1 MGIKQKE
8 ENTNGGLHNTLAAGT
23 TVKGDIVTE
32 TDFRL
37 DGKIEGDVSCSG
49 KIVIGPKGN
58 VTGNIVSTNAE
69 ILGGS
74 GRFHTRQCQTCPE
87 SDRRHQRRYIRPNTR
102 DRTERPLQR
111 GLQDVRGKITTKS
124 FFIIKSQNRRSVFS
138 FNSVT
143 SCFISDSR
151 PYRNKTFTHV
161 PSSKTTI

>member
-69 ILGGS
+69 ILGEVEGS
-74 GRFHTRQCQTCPE
+74 TRQCQTCPE
-87 SDRRHQRRYIRPNTR
+87 SDRRHQRRYIRPNAR

>member
-1 MGIKQKE
+1 MMGIKQKE

-69 ILGGS
+69 ILGEVEGS
-74 GRFHTRQCQTCPE
+74 
-87 SDRRHQRRYIRPNTR
+87 I
-102 DRTERPLQR
+102 
-111 GLQDVRGKITTKS
+111 
-124 FFIIKSQNRRSVFS
+124 
-138 FNSVT
+138 
-143 SCFISDSR
+143 
-151 PYRNKTFTHV
+151 HV
-161 PSSKTTI
+161 SAKLVLKATASSKAIYSPKR

>member
-1 MGIKQKE
+1 MMGIKQKE

-69 ILGGS
+69 ILGEVEGS
-74 GRFHTRQCQTCPE
+74 IHVSAKLVLKATAVIKGDIFAQTL
-87 SDRRHQRRYIRPNTR
+87 
-102 DRTERPLQR
+102 RPLQR

>member
-69 ILGGS
+69 ILGEVEGS
-74 GRFHTRQCQTCPE
+74 IHVSAKLVLKATAVIKGDIFAQ
-87 SDRRHQRRYIRPNTR
+87 
-102 DRTERPLQR
+102 RPLQR

>member
-37 DGKIEGDVSCSG
+37 ERERHGKHRFHKCR
-49 KIVIGPKGN
+49 
-58 VTGNIVSTNAE
+58 NIR
-69 ILGGS
+69 GS

-87 SDRRHQRRYIRPNTR
+87 SDRRHQRRYIRPNAG

>member
-69 ILGGS
+69 ILGEVEGS
-74 GRFHTRQCQTCPE
+74 IHVSAKLVLKGDIFAQTLEIEPNARFNGVCKMSGE
-87 SDRRHQRRYIRPNTR
+87 
-102 DRTERPLQR
+102 
-111 GLQDVRGKITTKS
+111 K
-124 FFIIKSQNRRSVFS
+124 
-138 FNSVT
+138 
-143 SCFISDSR
+143 
-151 PYRNKTFTHV
+151 
-161 PSSKTTI
+161 

>member
-1 MGIKQKE
+1 MMGIKQKE

-58 VTGNIVSTNAE
+58 VTGNIVST
-69 ILGGS
+69 S

-87 SDRRHQRRYIRPNTR
+87 SDRRHQRRYIRSNAG

>member
-58 VTGNIVSTNAE
+58 VTGNIVSTNA
-69 ILGGS
+69 
-74 GRFHTRQCQTCPE
+74 
-87 SDRRHQRRYIRPNTR
+87 R

>member
-69 ILGGS
+69 ILGEVEGS
-74 GRFHTRQCQTCPE
+74 IHVSAKLVLKATAVIKG
-87 SDRRHQRRYIRPNTR
+87 DIRSNAG

>member
-69 ILGGS
+69 ILGEVEGS
-74 GRFHTRQCQTCPE
+74 IHV
-87 SDRRHQRRYIRPNTR
+87 RHQRRYIRPNAR

>member
-69 ILGGS
+69 ILGEVEGS
-74 GRFHTRQCQTCPE
+74 IHVSAKLVLKATAVIKGDIFAMPHTVDIHLQLLVGI
-87 SDRRHQRRYIRPNTR
+87 DRNI
-102 DRTERPLQR
+102 LC
-111 GLQDVRGKITTKS
+111 K
-124 FFIIKSQNRRSVFS
+124 FIITVGG
-138 FNSVT
+138 
-143 SCFISDSR
+143 I
-151 PYRNKTFTHV
+151 
-161 PSSKTTI
+161 

>member
-58 VTGNIVSTNAE
+58 VTG
-69 ILGGS
+69 
-74 GRFHTRQCQTCPE
+74 
-87 SDRRHQRRYIRPNTR
+87 

-111 GLQDVRGKITTKS
+111 GLQDVRGKITAKS

>member
-69 ILGGS
+69 ILGEVEGS
-74 GRFHTRQCQTCPE
+74 IHVSAKLVLKATAVIKGDIFAKRWRSNRTPASTGFARCQGKNNDKILFHNKVTEPEERFLLQFC
-87 SDRRHQRRYIRPNTR
+87 DFLFYI
-102 DRTERPLQR
+102 
-111 GLQDVRGKITTKS
+111 
-124 FFIIKSQNRRSVFS
+124 
-138 FNSVT
+138 
-143 SCFISDSR
+143 
-151 PYRNKTFTHV
+151 
-161 PSSKTTI
+161 

>member
-58 VTGNIVSTNAE
+58 VR
-69 ILGGS
+69 GS

-87 SDRRHQRRYIRPNTR
+87 SDRRHQRRYIRSNAG

>member
-37 DGKIEGDVSCSG
+37 DGKIEGDVSCRQDRDRPERERHG
-49 KIVIGPKGN
+49 KHRFHKCR
-58 VTGNIVSTNAE
+58 NIR
-69 ILGGS
+69 GS

-87 SDRRHQRRYIRPNTR
+87 SDRRHQRRYIRPNAR

>member
-69 ILGGS
+69 ILGEV
-74 GRFHTRQCQTCPE
+74 FHTRQCQTCPE
-87 SDRRHQRRYIRPNTR
+87 SDRRHQRRYIRSNAG

>member
-58 VTGNIVSTNAE
+58 VTGNIVSR
-69 ILGGS
+69 GS

-87 SDRRHQRRYIRPNTR
+87 SDRRHQRRYIRSNAG

-111 GLQDVRGKITTKS
+111 GLQDVRGKITAKS

-151 PYRNKTFTHV
+151 PYCNKTFTHV